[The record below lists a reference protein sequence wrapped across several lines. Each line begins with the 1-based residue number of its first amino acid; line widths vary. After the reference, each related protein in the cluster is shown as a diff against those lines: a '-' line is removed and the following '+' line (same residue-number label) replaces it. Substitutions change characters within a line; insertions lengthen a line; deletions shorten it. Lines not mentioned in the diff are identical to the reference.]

1 MRYKAS
7 ALFIFFCFTFFQSQA
22 YYSELRDKY
31 WEFDENDTKAFPYVN
46 IYIKSAKKDRN
57 YKELFQ
63 AYHDAIRYTPDK
75 KLQYADSAVTAAK
88 LSKNSDIIG
97 NAYLAKGSVYY
108 FTHRKFKPALH
119 EYLTAYRYLENSDD
133 EYLRKRNL
141 YYIGVVKSYL
151 GYYSE
156 SAEIFKKSTTFF
168 QSKTKG
174 NLHPNLIFNNT
185 KGYLNSLHQ
194 LIVCEQAMGDYKN
207 AVIHTSQ
214 GITDTPRNSEFEQEL
229 SYFYKTKGINEIH
242 QKNYSEAISD
252 LKKSIPALKKVNDFS
267 WISAIHYYIG
277 LSYRNSGDVKDA
289 IIHYKAVDSI
299 FNRHNFIF
307 PQTRKNYEELIDYY
321 RKNNDPK
328 QELYYTKQLLKVDS
342 VLTNDFKYL
351 ADRIHREYD
360 TKTLLKAQENLE
372 DKNSFAE
379 KLVIILSVALLVLG
393 ALVFYWFKRKKD
405 LQKKYNQILEELET
419 VRPEVTKPEEKNSEK
434 ISKLDPAVIK
444 TLQEKF
450 REFEKGKRFLE
461 KGITAGRLAAEF
473 ETNATYF
480 SQFVSEFKDSNFN
493 TYLNNLRI
501 KYAVDQIYNHKE
513 WRKYSVEDI
522 ALACGFSN
530 RQSFSNFF
538 YEQNGMR
545 PAEFLKKRNEEVQ
558 AEKIRKEESL
568 KP

>member
-1 MRYKAS
+1 MHGKV
-7 ALFIFFCFTFFQSQA
+7 LCLIIFFICHLFHSQA
-22 YYSELRDKY
+22 YYAELRNKY
-31 WEFDENDTKAFPYVN
+31 WQFEENDENAFAYIN
-46 IYIKSAKKDRN
+46 IYIKSSKRDKN
-57 YKELFQ
+57 YAELFQ
-63 AYHDAIRYTPDK
+63 AYSDAIKYSSNK
-75 KLQYADSAVTAAK
+75 KMQYADSALAAAK
-88 LSKNSDIIG
+88 LSKDPDVIG
-97 NAYLAKGSVYY
+97 NAYLAKGSVFY

-119 EYLTAYRYLENSDD
+119 EYLKAYKYLENSNDPF
-133 EYLRKRNL
+133 LKNRNL

-156 SAEIFKKSTTFF
+156 AADIFRKSVAFFKPNTT
-168 QSKTKG
+168 G
-174 NLHPNLIFNNT
+174 NIHPNLIFNNR

-207 AVIHTSQ
+207 AVIHTEQ
-214 GITDTPRNSEFEQEL
+214 GLKETPATNDFEQER

-242 QKNYSEAISD
+242 QKNYTEAISD
-252 LKKSIPALKKVNDFS
+252 LNKSIPGLKKVNDFS
-267 WISAIHYYIG
+267 WISAIHYYSG
-277 LSYRNSGDVKDA
+277 VSYRNKGDLKEAVKQ
-289 IIHYKAVDSI
+289 YKAVDSI
-299 FNRHNFIF
+299 FKKHHFIF

-321 RKNNDPK
+321 KKENNPQ
-328 QELYYTKQLLKVDS
+328 QELYYTRQLLKVDS

-360 TKTLLKAQENLE
+360 TKSLLQAKANLE
-372 DKNSFAE
+372 NKNSFAK
-379 KLVIILSVALLVLG
+379 KLVIILSIALLILG
-393 ALVFYWFKRKKD
+393 GLVFYWFKRKKD
-405 LQKKYNQILEELET
+405 LQKKYNHILNELNS
-419 VRPEVTKPEEKNSEK
+419 VRPEVIQIQEKNIEK
-434 ISKLDPAVIK
+434 SSKLDPAVIK
-444 TLQEKF
+444 TLKDKF
-450 REFEKGKRFLE
+450 KEFEKSKRFLE

-493 TYLNNLRI
+493 TYVNNLRI

-545 PAEFLKKRNEEVQ
+545 PAEFLKKRNEEIQ
-558 AEKIRKEESL
+558 AERKIG
-568 KP
+568 